1 MKLKKVLAV
10 SLTVS
15 MMASMAACGSSSDT
29 SSTNSS
35 NDSAKDSASGTESAA
50 GSSADGVISYA
61 DLKLGEDCTDLTAEI
76 SVADNRTDMQQD
88 DYVGKKWDDYIADFN
103 AMYPNIKVNVE
114 TVTDYAE
121 TSHASFTGWRLLGRH
136 HEDPGSRQRRTFYI
150 LL

>member
-10 SLTVS
+10 SLAVS

-76 SVADNRTDMQQD
+76 SVANHRTDLQQD
-88 DYVGKKWDDYIADFN
+88 DYTGKKWDDYIADLDRKSTRLN
-103 AMYPNIKVNVE
+103 SSH
-114 TVTDYAE
+114 
-121 TSHASFTGWRLLGRH
+121 TS
-136 HEDPGSRQRRTFYI
+136 
-150 LL
+150 

>member
-61 DLKLGEDCTDLTAEI
+61 DLKLVQILPLRSLSQTTERIYSRMIIQERNGMTILQI
-76 SVADNRTDMQQD
+76 SMQC
-88 DYVGKKWDDYIADFN
+88 I
-103 AMYPNIKVNVE
+103 
-114 TVTDYAE
+114 
-121 TSHASFTGWRLLGRH
+121 R
-136 HEDPGSRQRRTFYI
+136 I
-150 LL
+150 LK